1 MKTSL
6 QGSMDQPLHFM
17 NDSIQSG
24 KLLTV
29 QKQESEM
36 MSSLPTKLWYQT
48 LAVMQETAPEL
59 VDDYLESTAAKME
72 VTVDYLIQ
80 EFLWWLKK

>member
-1 MKTSL
+1 
-6 QGSMDQPLHFM
+6 MDQPLHFM

-59 VDDYLESTAAKME
+59 VDEYLESTAAKME

-80 EFLWWLKK
+80 EFL

>member
-1 MKTSL
+1 MKTASPE
-6 QGSMDQPLHFM
+6 SMDQQQHFM
-17 NDSIQSG
+17 NDFTQFG

-48 LAVMQETAPEL
+48 LTVLQEDAPEL
-59 VDDYLESTAAKME
+59 VDEFLENSAAKME
-72 VTVDYLIQ
+72 VTVDYLME
-80 EFLWWLKK
+80 EFLWLKK

>member
-6 QGSMDQPLHFM
+6 QGSMDQQQHFTT
-17 NDSIQSG
+17 NSILSG
-24 KLLTV
+24 KLLTE
-29 QKQESEM
+29 QKLDSEM

-48 LAVMQETAPEL
+48 LTVMQEDAPEL
-59 VDDYLESTAAKME
+59 VDQFIENSAAKME

-80 EFLWWLKK
+80 EFL